1 MILIDIPKPKRCLY
15 CPMIDY
21 NHDACIAKPSHA
33 GEERLSE
40 LEERPKWC
48 PIIAECNIGE
58 LEVALKIYRKVK
70 SEEENPE
77 EGEEKK

>member
-21 NHDACIAKPSHA
+21 KHDACLVRPTHA
-33 GEERLSE
+33 GERISQ
-40 LEERPKWC
+40 LEKRPSWC
-48 PIIAECNIGE
+48 PIIAECDIGE

-77 EGEEKK
+77 EVK